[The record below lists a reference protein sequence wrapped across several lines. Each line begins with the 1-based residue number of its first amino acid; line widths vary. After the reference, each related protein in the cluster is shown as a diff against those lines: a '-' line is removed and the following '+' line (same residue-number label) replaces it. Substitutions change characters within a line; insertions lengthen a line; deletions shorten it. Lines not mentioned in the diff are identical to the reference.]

1 MKLVLLVEANA
12 EDRRRLGGWL
22 EDAGY
27 SLMDCPGPRREDF
40 SCLGVRGRRCALVEI
55 ADLAILDS
63 RVLHRASMDNRAAT
77 RLVHYYLTS
86 GKPVLVLTDS
96 AGSPLMFENDRIA
109 IADRS
114 SQKAVLTAAKE
125 LLDVTCLAS

>member
-1 MKLVLLVEANA
+1 MKLILLVESVAA
-12 EDRRRLGGWL
+12 DRRRVGQWL

-27 SLMDCPGPRREDF
+27 NLMDCPGPQRADF

-63 RVLHRASMDNRAAT
+63 RVLHRASSDDRAAT

-86 GKPVLVLTDS
+86 GKPVLVLTDPS
-96 AGSPLMFENDRIA
+96 TSPLTFENDRIA

-114 SQKAVLTAAKE
+114 SKKAVVTAAKE